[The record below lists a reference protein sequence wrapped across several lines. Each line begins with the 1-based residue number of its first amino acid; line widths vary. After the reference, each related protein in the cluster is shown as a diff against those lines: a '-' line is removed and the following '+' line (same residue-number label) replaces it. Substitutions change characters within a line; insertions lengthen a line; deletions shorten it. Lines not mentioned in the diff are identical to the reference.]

1 MSIFLSFLKK
11 SQLYFIFSFL
21 GAILLGT
28 LLLKA
33 PWVSHTGG
41 TLAWIDACFI
51 STSAVCVTGLVTV
64 TTSGFN
70 PAGQLTILALIQIGA
85 LGIMTLTASIV
96 VLMGRKMNYSSAMI
110 FSNLSDSFPLKSV
123 EDLLKTILTY
133 SAIIE
138 FTGFI
143 LLTYGFY
150 ASGKYGLNE
159 AAYLGMFH
167 SISAYCNAGFS
178 TFDSSL
184 IGMSPFIK
192 IVVSLLIILGGLGV
206 YVIYELYHLSHKH
219 FLRIHTRLVLISSI
233 ILIVAG
239 TLLLKFLEYRAH
251 TPISWL
257 DAYFQSVTARTAGFN
272 TIPMQTGSLHPGSI
286 ITLIALMLIGAS
298 PGGTGGG
305 MKTTTAALVFISLYN
320 TFKGNPKVLLFKR
333 EICENNV
340 LKAFTIMAIFI
351 GINIIAAIWLTA
363 TDYAPL
369 DAALF
374 EVASA
379 LGTVGLS
386 LGISASATVAGKII
400 LIICM
405 FVGRIGPFTL
415 FLFLLGREKTSRL
428 GYPEERVIL
437 G

>member
-1 MSIFLSFLKK
+1 MSFLKK

-21 GAILLGT
+21 AAITAGT
-28 LLLKA
+28 LLLKS
-33 PWVSHTGG
+33 PWVTHAGG
-41 TLAWIDACFI
+41 PLQWLDALFI
-51 STSAVCVTGLVTV
+51 ATSAVCVTGLVTV
-64 TTSGFN
+64 STSGFN
-70 PAGQLTILALIQIGA
+70 LAGQLTILALIQIGA

-96 VLMGRKMNYSSAMI
+96 VMMGRKMNYGNVMML
-110 FSNLSDSFPLKSV
+110 SNLSDSFPLKSI
-123 EDLLKTILTY
+123 DALLRTIVMY
-133 SAIIE
+133 SLIIE
-138 FTGFI
+138 FIGFL
-143 LLTYGFY
+143 LLTFGFY
-150 ASGKYGLNE
+150 LWGNYRIE
-159 AAYLGMFH
+159 QAAYLGMFH
-167 SISAYCNAGFS
+167 AVSAFCNAGFS
-178 TFDSSL
+178 TFDSSM

-192 IVVSLLIILGGLGV
+192 IVISLLIILGGLGV
-206 YVIYELYHLSHKH
+206 YVIYELYHLSRQR
-219 FLRIHTRLVLISSI
+219 FLFIHTRLVLISTL
-233 ILIVAG
+233 ILIVCG
-239 TLLLKFLEYRAH
+239 TLLLKFLEHRSS

-272 TIPMQTGSLHPGSI
+272 TIPMETGSLHPGSI
-286 ITLIALMLIGAS
+286 ITLVALMLIGAS

-320 TFKGNPKVLLFKR
+320 TFKGNSKVLLFKR

-351 GINIIAAIWLTA
+351 AIDIVAATWLTA

-386 LGISASATVAGKII
+386 VGISAAATGAGKII

-415 FLFLLGREKTSRL
+415 FLFLLGRERSSRL
-428 GYPEERVIL
+428 GYPQERVIL